1 MKNPFVRLLVLAGAL
16 SIALGAATQT
26 EPHAANSSAKV
37 RLAQLDAIADY
48 RTETWRW
55 QALMS
60 KQKTPTYFSE
70 RRSQDLAYL
79 RWMRDLWRTRAGK
92 AERLAQNPPHRRQW
106 LCIHRYERHPGQGWA
121 TRTGNG
127 YYGGLQM
134 DISFQR
140 TYGGELLR
148 RKGTANRWTRR
159 RADVGRRARLP
170 ERPRLL
176 PLAEHG
182 PQLRP
187 DLGLVVLVVGGA
199 AAAPLPEVDGE
210 EDAGDRDREQRLDD
224 RAADA
229 AVSDDRR

>member
-16 SIALGAATQT
+16 SIALGSVALSAAAPTGPQAAT
-26 EPHAANSSAKV
+26 SSA

-60 KQKTPTYFSE
+60 KPRTPTLFTE
-70 RRSQDLAYL
+70 RRSRDRAYL
-79 RWMRDLWRTRAGK
+79 SWVRELWQRRATRAR
-92 AERLAQNPPHRRQW
+92 RLAQNPPHRRQW
-106 LCIHRYERHPGQGWA
+106 LCIHRYERHPAQGWA

-148 RKGTANRWTRR
+148 RKGTANRWTAAEQMWVAE
-159 RADVGRRARLP
+159 RAYRSGRGFYPWPNTARYC
-170 ERPRLL
+170 
-176 PLAEHG
+176 
-182 PQLRP
+182 
-187 DLGLVVLVVGGA
+187 GLI
-199 AAAPLPEVDGE
+199 
-210 EDAGDRDREQRLDD
+210 
-224 RAADA
+224 
-229 AVSDDRR
+229 